1 MNLREGMPFFSMEP
15 HPPQGP
21 AQSPTGSFV
30 DQATPALV
38 TLWRTIGRSRYWVL
52 GLMLGGLVA
61 GWALGRFMV
70 PVYEAVT
77 TLLIEAGKPNV
88 VSIQDVYQGLS
99 SDRDHYRTQTQ
110 ILKSREV
117 ALRVVR
123 DLDLVDNPEFAGVTK
138 PDAGTGEDGRSGSRV
153 EHQGPGVP
161 MGAAAA
167 RGERDVLTDRR
178 EEVALQG
185 LMSRLKIEPIK
196 QSQLVQVRFSSS
208 DPVLAAR
215 IVNRLS
221 EAFIEAEMD
230 TRLQVT
236 IAANTWLAQRVAE
249 LKRNLDTSE
258 QVLAEG
264 RERADLIEN
273 PAGAIIGAGQQTE
286 SLNQRLAEA
295 RVKRAEAEQAYR
307 QVRPGVA
314 GRENAPALASNS
326 AVVRARELVNEAQV
340 EMAAAADR
348 YGSQHPAYIAAQ
360 VKLNSATSNLS
371 QQVSATIAAIDKEYQ
386 LAISTEQ
393 ALQGTLDASRRRA
406 LSDSRKGAAVALLE
420 QDVATNRQIYQT
432 FLSRLKETAVTGDV
446 QTPQARIVDYAV
458 APTLPVWP
466 RKAFLM
472 AVLGFLG
479 LLAGVTIAVLRD
491 QLDSR
496 IRSIE
501 EAEQRLGLPVITTL
515 PRLDRSQQRQRGRL
529 VLTEPSSFFS
539 EMVRMGAA
547 SVHFSLLDG
556 GRKSIAIT
564 SAAPSEGKST
574 FASNLALALARTSRV
589 ILIDADL
596 YRPSVHRLLPVPAPE
611 RGLRQVFMGD
621 VELGKAVQRVPDS
634 LLYVLPAGS
643 LDGKGVNVLT
653 PVNMRRLVLKLEEKF
668 DVVIVDAPP
677 LEVVSDAMTVSGA
690 CGHSILVVRSGATKL
705 GLIQRATRRLRR
717 VGSSVLGFVVND
729 HDFKIA
735 ERFYGEQSG
744 HRAYEGYAQA
754 PVQEVERGLMQK
766 AGVAVAPA
774 TAGSATPMAAQDRA
788 MTQAPGTAAG
798 STTSSGSAMRAP
810 ASSEAGGSA

>member
-1 MNLREGMPFFSMEP
+1 MNLREGMPFPPMEP
-15 HPPQGP
+15 HPFQGP
-21 AQSPTGSFV
+21 VRSPAGSFI
-30 DQATPALV
+30 DQATPALI

-52 GLMLGGLVA
+52 GLVLGGLVA

-123 DLDLVDNPEFAGVTK
+123 DLDLVGNPEFAGVGK
-138 PDAGTGEDGRSGSRV
+138 PDAKTGEGEPSGSRV
-153 EHQGPGVP
+153 GRQGSGVS

-178 EEVALQG
+178 EEAALQE

-249 LKRNLDTSE
+249 LKHNLDASE
-258 QVLAEG
+258 QALAEG

-286 SLNQRLAEA
+286 SLNHRLAEA

-314 GRENAPALASNS
+314 GRENAPALASNP
-326 AVVRARELVNEAQV
+326 AVVRARELVNDAQI

-348 YGSQHPAYIAAQ
+348 YGSQHPAYTAAQ
-360 VKLNSATSNLS
+360 VRLNSAGGNLK
-371 QQVSATIAAIDKEYQ
+371 QQVNAAIAAIDKEYQ
-386 LAISTEQ
+386 LAVSTEQ
-393 ALQGTLDASRRRA
+393 ALQGAVDASRRRA

-458 APTLPVWP
+458 APTLPKWP

-472 AVLGFLG
+472 ALLSFLG

-501 EAEQRLGLPVITTL
+501 EAEQRLGLPTITTL

-574 FASNLALALARTSRV
+574 FASNLALALARTSPRV

-596 YRPSVHRLLPVPAPE
+596 YRPSVHKLLPVSAPE
-611 RGLRQVFMGD
+611 RGLSQVFMGD

-690 CGHSILVVRSGATKL
+690 CGRSILVARSGATKL

-729 HDFKIA
+729 HDFKVA

-754 PVQEVERGLMQK
+754 PVREAKRDMANK
-766 AGVAVAPA
+766 AGVMAVPA
-774 TAGSATPMAAQDRA
+774 TAGMQA
-788 MTQAPGTAAG
+788 MTQTPVTTAG
-798 STTSSGSAMRAP
+798 PTTSSGSAMRAP
-810 ASSEAGGSA
+810 ASSDANGSA